1 MMAQQLSP
9 ESVKAINN
17 FCLEELSAKVFRA
30 YVPSLPATR
39 DGSNDLIKYC
49 IVTGFLF
56 RGWVVSTKAKEK
68 YPGLTGI
75 INEAIR
81 RRENRL
87 ESLKDGGKGDA
98 ENVIRHEAI
107 MMKALTMKVEK
118 ETEVM

>member
-17 FCLEELSAKVFRA
+17 FNLKELSAKVFRA

-39 DGSNDLIKYC
+39 RDGANDLVKYC

-56 RGWVVSTKAKEK
+56 RGWVVSTKAKEG
-68 YPGLTGI
+68 YPGLTEI

-81 RRENRL
+81 RRQNRL
-87 ESLKDGGKGDA
+87 ENLKDGGRGDV
-98 ENVIRHEAI
+98 ENIIRHEAI
-107 MMKALTMKVEK
+107 M
-118 ETEVM
+118 